1 MGDFNDLN
9 IDSICSLCDLKQE
22 VKTITRDR
30 ATLDLI
36 LTNKNNNFYEAPIS
50 LPKIRGSDHFPVL
63 CIAKKYVPP
72 KTVKKVIKIRKFP
85 NSAKLQFGAWITS
98 LGWGELCD
106 MSQVNDRVSYFTDML
121 WKVIDIYFPLTSVVI
136 SSTDKEW
143 VTPEIKKLISGRQK
157 AHFEGRIELRDSL
170 AKKN

>member
-1 MGDFNDLN
+1 MGDFNDLK

-36 LTNKNNNFYEAPIS
+36 LTNKNNIFYEALIS
-50 LPKIRGSDHFPVL
+50 LPKIRGRDHFPIL
-63 CIAKKYVPP
+63 YIAKGYVPP
-72 KTVKKVIKIRKFP
+72 KTVKKIIKIRKFP
-85 NSAKLQFGAWITS
+85 NSAKLQFGAWITRF
-98 LGWGELCD
+98 GWRELCE
-106 MSQVNDRVSYFTDML
+106 MSQVNDRVGYFTDLL
-121 WKVIDIYFPLTSVVI
+121 WKVIDIYFPLTNVVI

-157 AHFEGRIELRDSL
+157 AHFEGRI
-170 AKKN
+170 

>member
-1 MGDFNDLN
+1 MKIHFFFIMGDFNDLP

-50 LPKIRGSDHFPVL
+50 LPKIRGSDHFPIL
-63 CIAKKYVPP
+63 YIAKRYVPP
-72 KTVKKVIKIRKFP
+72 KTVKKIIKIRKFP
-85 NSAKLQFGAWITS
+85 NSAKLQFGAWITRF
-98 LGWGELCD
+98 GQRELCK
-106 MSQVNDRVSYFTDML
+106 MSQVNDRVGYFTDLL
-121 WKVIDIYFPLTSVVI
+121 WKVIDIYFPLTNVVI

-143 VTPEIKKLISGRQK
+143 VTPEIKKTNFWK
-157 AHFEGRIELRDSL
+157 AKGTF
-170 AKKN
+170 